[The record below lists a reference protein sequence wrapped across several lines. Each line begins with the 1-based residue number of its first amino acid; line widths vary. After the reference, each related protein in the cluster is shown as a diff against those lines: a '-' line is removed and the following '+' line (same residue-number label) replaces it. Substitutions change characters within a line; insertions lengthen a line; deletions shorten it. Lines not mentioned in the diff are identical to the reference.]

1 MNQLPKSMNQLPK
14 SMNQL
19 PDELIAKIIE
29 YIHITRSLYSLSLVS
44 QRFYR
49 ITLPFLYA
57 AISHYMYQEPK
68 RLQSAIRTLIR
79 RPDLAA
85 KVQHVALRD
94 PRQNDSFFDLKS
106 WAVWAAVKYN
116 ATLEGEDASRF
127 FTAANNLI
135 GNLSARDSLVQ
146 KEEAHAA
153 LLVALV
159 PSLKH
164 LHIENP
170 NLVNEQSRFGMD
182 HLILDILQPQ
192 IKSGKILQ
200 NLERLTAVTARM
212 EGGQG
217 GFRLSSIASFFLLPK
232 LRSVIA
238 VACFEPEDD
247 LFVNFDPPRR
257 SSAVRELR
265 FLRSAICPLGLKK
278 ILECCRAVEI
288 FDCDWAGLSV
298 GWVEINFPL
307 LLEALEH
314 HKNTLTELTLDT
326 AKHFDSWP
334 ESEDGLVPPL
344 GPALHTFENLR
355 KLDVPASALIGY
367 DEYSVGGYGKLKD
380 ILPPNLE
387 ELKLNEFAPRL
398 VGMVEELVPH
408 CTTLLPNL
416 RKLTISRI
424 HAGATDVEDDLE
436 RKFREMAP
444 VVQLSFVDRREIDHF
459 EGSIG
464 RGGIE
469 WGQSV

>member
-1 MNQLPKSMNQLPK
+1 MGSIAPSATSLSD
-14 SMNQL
+14 L
-19 PDELIAKIIE
+19 PDEMIVKIIE
-29 YIHITRSLYSLSLVS
+29 YIGVTRTLYSLSLTS
-44 QRFYR
+44 HRLYR

-57 AISHYMYQEPK
+57 AISHHMYQEPK
-68 RLQSAIRTLIR
+68 RLQSAVRTLIR

-85 KVQHVALRD
+85 KVQYVALHD
-94 PRQNDSFFDLKS
+94 PIQNDSFFDLKS
-106 WAVWAAVKYN
+106 WAVWAAIKYN
-116 ATLEGEDASRF
+116 ATLEGKDASRF
-127 FTAANNLI
+127 FSAANNLI
-135 GNLSARDSLVQ
+135 GNLSARDSLIE

-159 PSLKH
+159 PGLKH

-170 NLVNEQSRFGMD
+170 TLVNDTSRFGMD

-192 IKSGKILQ
+192 IKNGNILQ
-200 NLERLTAVTARM
+200 DLERLTAVTARL

-232 LRSVIA
+232 LRSVVG

-265 FLRSAICPLGLKK
+265 FLRSAICPLGLNK
-278 ILECCRAVEI
+278 ILESCKAVET
-288 FDCDWAGLSV
+288 FDCDWAGVAV

-307 LLEALEH
+307 LLKALEH
-314 HKNTLTELTLDT
+314 HKETLTELNLDT

-334 ESEDGLVPPL
+334 ESDNGLVPPL
-344 GPALHTFENLR
+344 GPALHTFKILR

-367 DEYSVGGYGKLKD
+367 DDHDVGGYDKLKD

-398 VGMVEELVPH
+398 VEMVEELVPH
-408 CTTLLPNL
+408 CTTLLPRL
-416 RKLTISRI
+416 RRLTISRV
-424 HAGATDVEDDLE
+424 HAGDADVEDDLE

-444 VVQLSFVDRREIDHF
+444 DVQLSFVDKREIDHF
-459 EGSIG
+459 DGYVLGGS
-464 RGGIE
+464 
-469 WGQSV
+469 V